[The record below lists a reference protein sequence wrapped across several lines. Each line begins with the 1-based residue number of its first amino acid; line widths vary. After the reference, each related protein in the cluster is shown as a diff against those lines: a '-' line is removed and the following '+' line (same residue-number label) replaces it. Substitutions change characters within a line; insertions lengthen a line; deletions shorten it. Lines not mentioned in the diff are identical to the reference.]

1 MDKIILHKRFND
13 ENNLIEV
20 FILLGA
26 NVVFILSI
34 LIILSKEL
42 NKSLIKCVGLQLYIV
57 TSKDKSL
64 TVILAVSRITREIR
78 KSYIDDKSLH
88 FDCAKSILFTQLK
101 I

>member
-34 LIILSKEL
+34 LIILSKRL
-42 NKSLIKCVGLQLYIV
+42 NKSLNKGDGLQLHIA
-57 TSKDKSL
+57 T
-64 TVILAVSRITREIR
+64 IL
-78 KSYIDDKSLH
+78 
-88 FDCAKSILFTQLK
+88 SIFVFFCS
-101 I
+101 